1 MTTKRQYFSQHG
13 LKLPGVTEVIKD
25 PGDELDLLYWAGK
38 VAIEHGTPMAAS
50 RLRDEA
56 AAQGTAVHEAL
67 DQMVKGLPQENNA
80 ATWRAFRV
88 WHEIKLCWPLDP
100 IDSEVAITST
110 AQPYGGTIDLIVWPK
125 SGPVIVDLKTGNH
138 LDKGSVLLQLG
149 GYRALL
155 RERDG
160 VAADLAVLWAPRADN
175 TRTELIELTREQ
187 ADLAEQGFIAA
198 LGRYVAVQQLSKAV
212 RFPRLAKKALTPKVN
227 TLEEVSDAP
236 F

>member
-1 MTTKRQYFSQHG
+1 
-13 LKLPGVTEVIKD
+13 
-25 PGDELDLLYWAGK
+25 LLYWAGK
-38 VAIEHGTPMAAS
+38 VALEHGTPMAAA

-67 DQMVKGLPQENNA
+67 DDVVKMRPPQPGPVGPYL
-80 ATWRAFRV
+80 RALNLHDSLR
-88 WHEIKLCWPLDP
+88 ERWPGAP

-125 SGPVIVDLKTGNH
+125 IGPVIVDLKTGNH

-149 GYRALL
+149 GYRSLL

-160 VAADLAVLWAPRADN
+160 VAADLAVLWAPRADH

-198 LGRYVAVQQLSKAV
+198 LGRYVAVQQLSEAV

-227 TLEEVSDAP
+227 TLEVSDAP

>member
-1 MTTKRQYFSQHG
+1 MTTTKRQYFSQHG
-13 LKLPGVTEVIKD
+13 IKLPGVTEVIKD

-38 VAIEHGTPMAAS
+38 VAIEHGTPMAAA

-67 DQMVKGLPQENNA
+67 DWCVKNRTVSAKAGPPVLR
-80 ATWRAFRV
+80 RAY
-88 WHEIKLCWPLDP
+88 HLHYSLCDRWPGSP

-110 AQPYGGTIDLIVWPK
+110 SQPYGGTIDLIVWPK

-160 VAADLAVLWAPRADN
+160 VAADLAVLWAPRADH

-198 LGRYVAVQQLSKAV
+198 LGRYVAVQQLSKAIK
-212 RFPRLAKKALTPKVN
+212 FPRLAKKEATQEVN
-227 TLEEVSDAP
+227 NAP